1 MIGHLRIHLIQF
13 LKNYIANSICII
25 LNEYYRHN
33 RVLTSFNLKLSVMN
47 NNLLR
52 GDIFLNSN
60 IIFRNIEKSDTE
72 SLWNMMNQLDYETKF
87 MLYEPGERTKNLSRL
102 QGNVD
107 SAVDG
112 NNLFFIAAD
121 GNEIIGYIAAQ
132 IGNVKRE
139 QHSAYIVVGIRE
151 KYRNQG
157 IGTKFFNSLD
167 EWAVEN
173 RIVRLELTVL
183 CTNKIALNLYKKN
196 GFEIEGTKRKSM
208 YIDGEYVDEYYM
220 SKIIR

>member
-1 MIGHLRIHLIQF
+1 M
-13 LKNYIANSICII
+13 
-25 LNEYYRHN
+25 
-33 RVLTSFNLKLSVMN
+33 
-47 NNLLR
+47 
-52 GDIFLNSN
+52 NSN

-112 NNLFFIAAD
+112 NNLFFVAAD
-121 GNEIIGYIAAQ
+121 RSEIIGYIAAQ

-151 KYRNQG
+151 KYRNQR
-157 IGTKFFNSLD
+157 IGTKFFKRLD
-167 EWAVEN
+167 EWSVEN

-208 YIDGEYVDEYYM
+208 YIDEEYVDEYYM
-220 SKIIR
+220 SKIIRDD